1 MYNIFYGV
9 IGKLPMQ
16 RNNTCVE
23 VFMLDISTMI
33 YRIPALLFAI
43 TIHEY
48 AHAQCAD
55 SMGDPTARYM
65 GRLTFN
71 PMAHLDPIGALL
83 LVVAGFGWAKPVPIN
98 TSNFRNRKEGVLKV
112 SFAGPAANLFL
123 CFLAALLMAAM
134 NRFGMLSDGV
144 YRFLLWMQLYNVWF
158 AFFNLIPVPPLD
170 GSKIVSELLPPAMAW
185 KFDNIVGQYGFY
197 ILIALVFTGI
207 TGMIINP
214 LANGYMLLV
223 NSIMHIIF

>member
-1 MYNIFYGV
+1 
-9 IGKLPMQ
+9 
-16 RNNTCVE
+16 
-23 VFMLDISTMI
+23 MLDFASMI

-43 TIHEY
+43 SIHEY

-71 PMAHLDPIGALL
+71 PLAHLDPIGAIL
-83 LVVAGFGWAKPVPIN
+83 LVVAGFGWAKGVPIN
-98 TSNFRNRKEGVLKV
+98 VNNFRNRREGILKV

-123 CFLAALLMAAM
+123 CFVAAFMMAFLGKM
-134 NRFGMLSDGV
+134 HMLSDGL
-144 YRFLLWMQLYNVWF
+144 YRFLFWMQLYNVWL

-170 GSKIVSELLPPAMAW
+170 GSRIMSELLPAKQSW
-185 KFDNIVGQYGFY
+185 QFNEIVDRYGFY

-214 LANGYMLLV
+214 LANGYLRLIQGLL
-223 NSIMHIIF
+223 SIVF

>member
-1 MYNIFYGV
+1 
-9 IGKLPMQ
+9 
-16 RNNTCVE
+16 
-23 VFMLDISTMI
+23 MLDFGAMI
-33 YRIPALLFAI
+33 FRIPALLFAI
-43 TIHEY
+43 SIHEY

-71 PMAHLDPIGALL
+71 PLAHLDPIGAIL
-83 LVVAGFGWAKPVPIN
+83 LVVAGFGWAKGVPIN
-98 TSNFRNRKEGVLKV
+98 VNNFRNRREGILKV

-123 CFLAALLMAAM
+123 CFMAAFMMALLGKMH
-134 NRFGMLSDGV
+134 MLSDGL
-144 YRFLLWMQLYNVWF
+144 YRFLFWMQLYNVWF

-170 GSKIVSELLPPAMAW
+170 GSRILSELLPAKQSW
-185 KFDNIVGQYGFY
+185 QFNEIVDRYGFY

-214 LANGYMLLV
+214 LANGYLRLIQGLL
-223 NSIMHIIF
+223 SIVF

>member
-1 MYNIFYGV
+1 M
-9 IGKLPMQ
+9 L
-16 RNNTCVE
+16 
-23 VFMLDISTMI
+23 VFASMI

-43 TIHEY
+43 SIHEY

-71 PMAHLDPIGALL
+71 PMAHLDPIGAIL
-83 LVVAGFGWAKPVPIN
+83 LVVAGFGWAKGVPIN
-98 TSNFRNRKEGVLKV
+98 VNNFRNRREGILKV

-123 CFLAALLMAAM
+123 CFLAALMMALLGRM
-134 NRFGMLSDGV
+134 GMLSDGL
-144 YRFLLWMQLYNVWF
+144 YKFLFWMQLYNVWF

-170 GSKIVSELLPPAMAW
+170 GSRILSELLPAKQSW
-185 KFDNIVGQYGFY
+185 QFNEIVDRYGFY

-207 TGMIINP
+207 TSMIINP
-214 LANGYMLLV
+214 LANGYLRLIQGLL
-223 NSIMHIIF
+223 SIVF

>member
-1 MYNIFYGV
+1 
-9 IGKLPMQ
+9 
-16 RNNTCVE
+16 
-23 VFMLDISTMI
+23 MLDFASMI

-43 TIHEY
+43 SIHEY

-71 PMAHLDPIGALL
+71 PLAHLDPIGAIL
-83 LVVAGFGWAKPVPIN
+83 LVVAGFGWAKGVPIN
-98 TSNFRNRKEGVLKV
+98 VNNFRNRREGILKV

-123 CFLAALLMAAM
+123 CFVAAFMMAFLGKM
-134 NRFGMLSDGV
+134 HMLSDGL
-144 YRFLLWMQLYNVWF
+144 YRFLFWMQLYNVWF

-170 GSKIVSELLPPAMAW
+170 GSRIMSELLPAKQSW
-185 KFDNIVGQYGFY
+185 QFNEIVDRYGFY

-214 LANGYMLLV
+214 LANGYLRLIQGLL
-223 NSIMHIIF
+223 SIIF

>member
-1 MYNIFYGV
+1 
-9 IGKLPMQ
+9 
-16 RNNTCVE
+16 
-23 VFMLDISTMI
+23 MLDISTMI

-55 SMGDPTARYM
+55 SMGDRTARYM

-98 TSNFRNRKEGVLKV
+98 TSNFRNRKEGILKV

-123 CFLAALLMAAM
+123 CFLAAFLMAFM
-134 NRFGMLSDGV
+134 NRFGMLSDGI

-170 GSKIVSELLPPAMAW
+170 GSKILSELLPPSTAW
-185 KFDNIVGQYGFY
+185 KYDNMVGQYGFY
-197 ILIALVFTGI
+197 ILIALVFTGV
-207 TGMIINP
+207 TSWIINP
-214 LANGYMLLV
+214 LANGYMMLV
-223 NSIMHIIF
+223 NMLMHIIF

>member
-1 MYNIFYGV
+1 
-9 IGKLPMQ
+9 
-16 RNNTCVE
+16 
-23 VFMLDISTMI
+23 MLDISTMI

-55 SMGDPTARYM
+55 SMGDRTARYM

-98 TSNFRNRKEGVLKV
+98 PSNFRNRKEGILKV
-112 SFAGPAANLFL
+112 SFAGSAANLFL
-123 CFLAALLMAAM
+123 CFLAAFLMAFM
-134 NRFGMLSDGV
+134 NRFGLLSDGV

-170 GSKIVSELLPPAMAW
+170 GSKILSELLPPSTAW
-185 KFDNIVGQYGFY
+185 KYDNMVGQYGFY
-197 ILIALVFTGI
+197 ILIALVFTGV
-207 TGMIINP
+207 TSWIINP
-214 LANGYMLLV
+214 LANGYMMLV
-223 NSIMHIIF
+223 NMLMHLIF

>member
-1 MYNIFYGV
+1 
-9 IGKLPMQ
+9 
-16 RNNTCVE
+16 
-23 VFMLDISTMI
+23 MLDISTMI

-55 SMGDPTARYM
+55 SMGDLTPRYM

-83 LVVAGFGWAKPVPIN
+83 LVVAGFGWAKPVAIN
-98 TSNFRNRKEGVLKV
+98 ASNFRNRKEGMLKV
-112 SFAGPAANLFL
+112 SIAGPAANLFL
-123 CFLAALLMAAM
+123 CFLAAFIMALM

-170 GSKIVSELLPPAMAW
+170 GSKIVSELNSLATSIS
-185 KFDNIVGQYGFY
+185 NSL
-197 ILIALVFTGI
+197 ILRKYAIYCSVIETIGI
-207 TGMIINP
+207 
-214 LANGYMLLV
+214 
-223 NSIMHIIF
+223 S

>member
-1 MYNIFYGV
+1 
-9 IGKLPMQ
+9 
-16 RNNTCVE
+16 
-23 VFMLDISTMI
+23 MLDFASMI

-43 TIHEY
+43 SIHEY

-71 PMAHLDPIGALL
+71 PMAHLDPIGAIL
-83 LVVAGFGWAKPVPIN
+83 LVVAGFGWAKGVPIN
-98 TSNFRNRKEGVLKV
+98 VNNFRNRREGILKV

-123 CFLAALLMAAM
+123 CFLAALMMALLGRM
-134 NRFGMLSDGV
+134 GMLSDGL
-144 YRFLLWMQLYNVWF
+144 YKFLFWMQLYNVWF

-170 GSKIVSELLPPAMAW
+170 GSRILSELLTAKQSW
-185 KFDNIVGQYGFY
+185 QFNEIVDRYGFY

-207 TGMIINP
+207 TSMIINP
-214 LANGYMLLV
+214 LANGYLRLIQGLL
-223 NSIMHIIF
+223 SIVF

>member
-1 MYNIFYGV
+1 
-9 IGKLPMQ
+9 
-16 RNNTCVE
+16 
-23 VFMLDISTMI
+23 MLDFASMI

-43 TIHEY
+43 SIHEY

-71 PMAHLDPIGALL
+71 PLAHLDPIGAIL
-83 LVVAGFGWAKPVPIN
+83 LVVAGFGWAKGVPIN
-98 TSNFRNRKEGVLKV
+98 VNNFRNRREGILKV

-123 CFLAALLMAAM
+123 CFLAALMMAVLGRM
-134 NRFGMLSDGV
+134 GMLSDGL
-144 YRFLLWMQLYNVWF
+144 YRFLFWMQLYNVWF

-170 GSKIVSELLPPAMAW
+170 GSRILSELLPAKQSW
-185 KFDNIVGQYGFY
+185 QFNEIVDRYGFY

-207 TGMIINP
+207 TSMIINP
-214 LANGYMLLV
+214 LAKGYLRLIQGLL
-223 NSIMHIIF
+223 SIVF

>member
-1 MYNIFYGV
+1 
-9 IGKLPMQ
+9 
-16 RNNTCVE
+16 
-23 VFMLDISTMI
+23 MLDLSTMI

-43 TIHEY
+43 SIHEY

-55 SMGDPTARYM
+55 SMGDPTARYA

-71 PMAHLDPIGALL
+71 PMAHLDPIGAVL
-83 LVVAGFGWAKPVPIN
+83 LVVAGFGWAKGVPIN
-98 TSNFRNRKEGVLKV
+98 VNNFRNRREGILKV

-123 CFLAALLMAAM
+123 CFLAALLMALT
-134 NRFGMLSDGV
+134 NRLGLMSDGM

-158 AFFNLIPVPPLD
+158 AFFNLIPIPPLD
-170 GSKIVSELLPPAMAW
+170 GSRILSELLPAKQSW
-185 KFDNIVGQYGFY
+185 KFNNIVDRYGFF

-214 LANGYMLLV
+214 LANGYLMLV
-223 NSIMHIIF
+223 NSLLRIVF

>member
-1 MYNIFYGV
+1 
-9 IGKLPMQ
+9 
-16 RNNTCVE
+16 
-23 VFMLDISTMI
+23 MLDISTMI

-98 TSNFRNRKEGVLKV
+98 TSNFRNRKEGILKV

-123 CFLAALLMAAM
+123 CFLAAFLMAFM
-134 NRFGMLSDGV
+134 NRFGVLSDGV

-170 GSKIVSELLPPAMAW
+170 GSKILSELLPPSTAW
-185 KFDNIVGQYGFY
+185 KYDNMVGQYGFY
-197 ILIALVFTGI
+197 ILIALVFTGV
-207 TGMIINP
+207 TSWIINP
-214 LANGYMLLV
+214 LANGYMMLV
-223 NSIMHIIF
+223 NMLMHIIF

>member
-1 MYNIFYGV
+1 
-9 IGKLPMQ
+9 
-16 RNNTCVE
+16 
-23 VFMLDISTMI
+23 MLDFASMI

-43 TIHEY
+43 SIHEY

-71 PMAHLDPIGALL
+71 PLAHLDPIGAIL
-83 LVVAGFGWAKPVPIN
+83 LVVAGFGWAKGVPIN
-98 TSNFRNRKEGVLKV
+98 VNNFRNRREGILKV

-123 CFLAALLMAAM
+123 CFLAALMMALLGRM
-134 NRFGMLSDGV
+134 GMLSDGL
-144 YRFLLWMQLYNVWF
+144 YRFLFWMQLYNVWF

-170 GSKIVSELLPPAMAW
+170 GSRILSELLPAKQSW
-185 KFDNIVGQYGFY
+185 QFNEIVDRYGFY

-207 TGMIINP
+207 TSMIINP
-214 LANGYMLLV
+214 LANGYLRLIQGLL
-223 NSIMHIIF
+223 SIVF

>member
-1 MYNIFYGV
+1 
-9 IGKLPMQ
+9 
-16 RNNTCVE
+16 
-23 VFMLDISTMI
+23 MLDFALMI

-43 TIHEY
+43 SIHEY

-71 PMAHLDPIGALL
+71 PMAHLDPIGAIL
-83 LVVAGFGWAKPVPIN
+83 LVVAGFGWAKGVPIN
-98 TSNFRNRKEGVLKV
+98 VNNFRNRREGILKV

-123 CFLAALLMAAM
+123 CFLAALMMALLGRM
-134 NRFGMLSDGV
+134 GMLSDGL
-144 YRFLLWMQLYNVWF
+144 YKFLFWMQLYNVWF

-170 GSKIVSELLPPAMAW
+170 GSRILSELLPAKQSW
-185 KFDNIVGQYGFY
+185 QFNEIVDRYGFY

-207 TGMIINP
+207 TSMIINP
-214 LANGYMLLV
+214 LANGYLRLIQGLL
-223 NSIMHIIF
+223 SIVF

>member
-1 MYNIFYGV
+1 
-9 IGKLPMQ
+9 
-16 RNNTCVE
+16 
-23 VFMLDISTMI
+23 MLDFASMI

-43 TIHEY
+43 SIHEY

-71 PMAHLDPIGALL
+71 PLAHLDPIGAIL
-83 LVVAGFGWAKPVPIN
+83 LVVAGFGWAKGVPIN
-98 TSNFRNRKEGVLKV
+98 VKNFRNRREGILKV

-123 CFLAALLMAAM
+123 CFMAAFMMALLGKMH
-134 NRFGMLSDGV
+134 MLSDGL
-144 YRFLLWMQLYNVWF
+144 YRFLFWMQLYNVWF

-170 GSKIVSELLPPAMAW
+170 GSRILSELLPAKQSW
-185 KFDNIVGQYGFY
+185 QFNEIVDRYGFY

-214 LANGYMLLV
+214 LANGYLRLIQGLL
-223 NSIMHIIF
+223 SIVF